1 MIGDI
6 YLGVVL
12 FARHGSNFVFRC
24 CCIFRRRENHGPLRL
39 QGGTAQSLC
48 ARLQRTAGAQ
58 VRRYLSGCQRDG
70 ACLAKLIGYVHIA
83 SPFSKLPHHIAQEF
97 VPQIISN
104 FNDIHLWAQ
113 VTIVCPTDWRI
124 HQPFFLS
131 KYRLFP
137 PHGWTTLQPKWTLS
151 CRLLPTM
158 STLEEL
164 DDIDRR
170 EKDDRKKEDK
180 HGKGNAG
187 RDGDAEMEE
196 ADQEEDILDDEVL
209 GLSTQDILTRK
220 RLLENDSR
228 IMKSELSRLSHEKAA
243 MGEKIKENVDKIAN
257 NRYGLMTRLQ
267 IPVACN

>member
-1 MIGDI
+1 M
-6 YLGVVL
+6 
-12 FARHGSNFVFRC
+12 
-24 CCIFRRRENHGPLRL
+24 
-39 QGGTAQSLC
+39 
-48 ARLQRTAGAQ
+48 
-58 VRRYLSGCQRDG
+58 
-70 ACLAKLIGYVHIA
+70 
-83 SPFSKLPHHIAQEF
+83 
-97 VPQIISN
+97 
-104 FNDIHLWAQ
+104 
-113 VTIVCPTDWRI
+113 
-124 HQPFFLS
+124 
-131 KYRLFP
+131 
-137 PHGWTTLQPKWTLS
+137 
-151 CRLLPTM
+151 PTM

-180 HGKGNAG
+180 NGKDTTGG
-187 RDGDAEMEE
+187 DGDAEMKE

-267 IPVACN
+267 LPMVRN